1 MKTERID
8 MKKLLVAAC
17 AAAAMAAIA
26 EENKDAPEAETES
39 APIVWGFGNY
49 GLYSGYCLYG
59 SLVNS
64 EPVAQ
69 GYAELN
75 FNIPANLGYLGLGV
89 WSNCDL
95 TPRRGRGNRVFINSP
110 TDGKNLVGGFNEWDF
125 NVHWGKTFWF
135 NDDQTWGLDYRT
147 WFVWYWY
154 PPHDGYGH
162 THTTWDW
169 DHSFALLNPYVTP
182 YITWVREYSKGA
194 NLLEFGLRRPT
205 EIDAVEGLT
214 LTPSINFVW
223 REQQY
228 NWCFPTG
235 FGGCSNCNSGI
246 ATLRIQLD
254 ATYQLT
260 EHFGLFAKIAYCSII
275 DPDLRRNIDD
285 ELDPAAYGAT
295 KDFAWGGI
303 GVTFNF

>member
-1 MKTERID
+1 

-26 EENKDAPEAETES
+26 EENKEAPEAETES

-147 WFVWYWY
+147 SVVWYWY
-154 PPHDGYGH
+154 PHHRNSSFRSRGH
-162 THTTWDW
+162 TQKTSTTVDW
-169 DHSFALLNPYVTP
+169 NHSLALVNPFITP
-182 YITWVREYSKGA
+182 FIDIVHEYHESHATLLQFGA
-194 NLLEFGLRRPT
+194 KRAFELSDNF
-205 EIDAVEGLT
+205 T
-214 LTPSINFVW
+214 LTPMVVAVW
-223 REQQY
+223 RSHRY

-235 FGGCSNCNSGI
+235 FGAFRDGPGF
-246 ATLRIQLD
+246 ATLKFEVD
-254 ATYQLT
+254 ANYKLT
-260 EHFGLFAKIAYCSII
+260 DNFGLFAKVAYCSII
-275 DPDLRRNIDD
+275 DHDLRRNVD
-285 ELDPAAYGAT
+285 ENLSGADYGDY
-295 KDFAWGGI
+295 KDFVWGGV

>member
-1 MKTERID
+1 

-17 AAAAMAAIA
+17 AAAAMVAIA
-26 EENKDAPEAETES
+26 EENKDAPEAEIES

-110 TDGKNLVGGFNEWDF
+110 TDDKNLVGGFNEWDF

-169 DHSFALLNPYVTP
+169 DHSFSLLNPYVTP
-182 YITWVREYSKGA
+182 YITWVREYTKGA

-214 LTPSINFVW
+214 LTPSINFIW

-235 FGGCSNCNSGI
+235 FGSCQNCNSGI

-254 ATYQLT
+254 AIYPIT

-295 KDFAWGGI
+295 KDFVWGGI

>member
-1 MKTERID
+1 

-39 APIVWGFGNY
+39 VPIVWGFGNY

>member
-26 EENKDAPEAETES
+26 EENKEAPEAETES
-39 APIVWGFGNY
+39 APIIWGFGNY

>member
-1 MKTERID
+1 

-26 EENKDAPEAETES
+26 EENKDAPEAEAES

-169 DHSFALLNPYVTP
+169 SHSFALLNPYVTP

-223 REQQY
+223 REAQY

-235 FGGCSNCNSGI
+235 FGSCQNCNSGI

-254 ATYQLT
+254 ANYQIT

>member
-1 MKTERID
+1 

-285 ELDPAAYGAT
+285 ALDPAAYGAT